1 MLRKNLN
8 ELFGNQ
14 SFWNIKF
21 LQLNQF
27 EKQLS
32 FNLELSE
39 KQNNSH
45 GRDKVIGD

>member
-1 MLRKNLN
+1 MEKSEWPFWPTKFFETLN
-8 ELFGNQ
+8 
-14 SFWNIKF
+14 F

>member
-1 MLRKNLN
+1 MLGKIWMNFLAI
-8 ELFGNQ
+8 